1 MDDAA
6 AGGMSP
12 PPGVKLISGQVA
24 VLIRNA
30 LRPAQR
36 EMACK
41 ARCRPSATAAWSL
54 PAGSGFLTT
63 PPIATRALADVRADL
78 EEITEGERR

>member
-6 AGGMSP
+6 AGGRSP

-24 VLIRNA
+24 VLIRDA

-36 EMACK
+36 DMARK
-41 ARCRPSATAAWSL
+41 ASRGP
-54 PAGSGFLTT
+54 
-63 PPIATRALADVRADL
+63 
-78 EEITEGERR
+78 RRQRLGRYMPDPGA